1 MPGFHR
7 LVHQKKPRWKEK
19 AMADLAQEFVEAL
32 AKLEGSGDLD
42 ALVRLFEED
51 ADVSNP
57 LVTDQ
62 RQGQDSPERFWRDYR
77 DAFDDIQ
84 SDFRHVMSQDGT
96 TFLEWQSRG
105 SINGQRF
112 DYGGVSVLETK
123 EGRITAFRSYFDPAK
138 LPSAHA
144 TPGNNNDADP
154 PTGPGSAAGKP
165 QDSELD
171 RAQEEMAEQ
180 RAEGGYQ

>member
-1 MPGFHR
+1 MPHFHR
-7 LVHQKKPRWKEK
+7 LVHSRKPTWKEEM
-19 AMADLAQEFVEAL
+19 MADLAQEFVEAL
-32 AKLEGSGDLD
+32 AKLEGSGDLE

-62 RQGQDSPERFWRDYR
+62 SGGEDSPERFWRDYR
-77 DAFDDIQ
+77 DAFDEIQ
-84 SDFRHVMSQDGT
+84 SDFRHVMSQDNT
-96 TFLEWQSRG
+96 VFLEWQSRG
-105 SINGQRF
+105 SIKGKRF

-123 EGRITAFRSYFDPAK
+123 DGRITAFRSYFDPAK

-144 TPGNNNDADP
+144 APSNNNDDTPA
-154 PTGPGSAAGKP
+154 TQSGSAADKP

>member
-1 MPGFHR
+1 
-7 LVHQKKPRWKEK
+7 
-19 AMADLAQEFVEAL
+19 MADLAQEFVEAL
-32 AKLEGSGDLD
+32 TKLEGSGDLD
-42 ALVRLFEED
+42 ALVELFEED

-57 LVTDQ
+57 LVSDQ
-62 RQGQDSPERFWRDYR
+62 NQGQDSPERFWRDYR

-84 SDFRHVMSQDGT
+84 SDFRHVISQNST

-123 EGRITAFRSYFDPAK
+123 DGRITAFRSYFDPAK
-138 LPSAHA
+138 LPAARSA
-144 TPGNNNDADP
+144 PSSNNDDRP
-154 PTGPGSAAGKP
+154 PTRSGSAAGKP
-165 QDSELD
+165 QDSDLD
-171 RAQEEMAEQ
+171 RVQEEMAEQ